1 MHTVQYIPM
10 CIRMYEVS
18 CIYSR
23 TYMYVLYCAELY
35 CTVCTT
41 YTCAHV
47 CVYQLGLKQAT
58 HTSTFSIDMCCV
70 CVQENIKSL
79 IGYISEKHLSGLEG
93 VHYVCTFQA
102 LKMKHL
108 EELDHQGAAGGA
120 SSDTS

>member
-1 MHTVQYIPM
+1 MYCTVLNCTVQYVLL
-10 CIRMYEVS
+10 IRV
-18 CIYSR
+18 
-23 TYMYVLYCAELY
+23 
-35 CTVCTT
+35 
-41 YTCAHV
+41 HV
-47 CVYQLGLKQAT
+47 CVSISWVL
-58 HTSTFSIDMCCV
+58 SRTFSIDMCCV